1 MNTTDCGA
9 KGRLAMTRAPSACM
23 FTPRARIH
31 PDSSEILAANRT
43 FNRWLT
49 RRSGCPN
56 GRFSGRL
63 RPVTAPTP
71 RFRMLDAQ
79 EAQPFA
85 EAVVCAIDFMMGRV
99 ADEDKY
105 HGFRD
110 VASMFCLETGEKYHW
125 FESR

>member
-1 MNTTDCGA
+1 
-9 KGRLAMTRAPSACM
+9 M
-23 FTPRARIH
+23 FTPRTRIH
-31 PDSSEILAANRT
+31 PDSSEILASNRT

-49 RRSGCPN
+49 RRSGCSN
-56 GRFSGRL
+56 GRFSGPL

-85 EAVVCAIDFMMGRV
+85 EAVICAINSMMGRA

-105 HGFRD
+105 HGFRH
-110 VASMFCLETGEKYHW
+110 VASMVCRETGEKYRR
-125 FESR
+125 FEAC